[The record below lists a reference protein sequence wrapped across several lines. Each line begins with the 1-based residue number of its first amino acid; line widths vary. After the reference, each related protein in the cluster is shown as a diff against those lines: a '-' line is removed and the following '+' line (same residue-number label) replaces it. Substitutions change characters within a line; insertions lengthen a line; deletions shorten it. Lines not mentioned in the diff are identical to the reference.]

1 LRLSRFTAFL
11 LGLSV
16 GTLATYTVIALLV
29 FRIPD
34 WLVLANQPEKAEV
47 GVVLGGGGGSRLRA
61 GLSLYDA
68 GFVSQLL
75 LVDGKKSAWEH
86 IQKNLC
92 LDCAID
98 GKDVRVL
105 EGSTNTLSDAELVE
119 QFCLENRV
127 SSLLI
132 ITDPYHT
139 RRASLIFHSRISLSQ
154 VNILVVS
161 SGDYANYMSPE
172 ELWWTDESTLQVVL
186 AETSKIA
193 FMFLKRWV

>member
-1 LRLSRFTAFL
+1 M
-11 LGLSV
+11 
-16 GTLATYTVIALLV
+16 
-29 FRIPD
+29 
-34 WLVLANQPEKAEV
+34 
-47 GVVLGGGGGSRLRA
+47 VLGGGGGSRLRA